1 MNILLNL
8 VIFTDLSRVFPF
20 LTITISFQIYYYSHI
35 SNYIEVLIMKKL
47 ILLLVAVF
55 LTGCS
60 GGTYKNITADE
71 AKDLIDEGKVV
82 VIDVRTPE
90 EYNSGHIPEAELVPL
105 QVIDGMSSEL
115 IKDKSYL
122 IVCRSGNR
130 SQQAS
135 EILAE
140 KGFKDIY
147 NMSGGMNSWTY
158 ELEQ

>member
-1 MNILLNL
+1 M
-8 VIFTDLSRVFPF
+8 
-20 LTITISFQIYYYSHI
+20 LT
-35 SNYIEVLIMKKL
+35 LKKFFF
-47 ILLLVAVF
+47 LLVAVF

-60 GGTYKNITADE
+60 GGNYKNISANE
-71 AKDLIDEGKVV
+71 AKGMIDEGKVIV
-82 VIDVRTPE
+82 LDVRTPE
-90 EYNSGHIPEAELVPL
+90 EYNSGHIPDAELVPL
-105 QVIDGMSSEL
+105 QVLDGMSSEL
-115 IKDKSYL
+115 KKDKSYL

-158 ELEQ
+158 NLEQ